1 MTKEKKII
9 PSTVQPRM
17 MTITLRTND
26 TQNLVVNHTSQNI
39 QPKTPRY
46 LCLTHD
52 HLIAMLAIHPH
63 WSSHHSL
70 ITHSLH
76 SKHNRQLPIPLR
88 LLFLS
93 PLLLLR
99 FLLLPLLLHDATKRL
114 LLLKQAPIYSSP
126 HLPSLSLFIV
136 PLTLALNAIA
146 SFSTLSEGTS
156 IHHFTHTSTLSI
168 VTL

>member
-39 QPKTPRY
+39 HPKVPSHSRF
-46 LCLTHD
+46 THD
-52 HLIAMLAIHPH
+52 HLIAMLAIHLH

-70 ITHSLH
+70 TTQPLH
-76 SKHNRQLPIPLR
+76 SKLNRQLPVPLR

-126 HLPSLSLFIV
+126 HLPPLSLFIV

-146 SFSTLSEGTS
+146 SFSTFSEGTS
-156 IHHFTHTSTLSI
+156 IHHFTHSDTLSI